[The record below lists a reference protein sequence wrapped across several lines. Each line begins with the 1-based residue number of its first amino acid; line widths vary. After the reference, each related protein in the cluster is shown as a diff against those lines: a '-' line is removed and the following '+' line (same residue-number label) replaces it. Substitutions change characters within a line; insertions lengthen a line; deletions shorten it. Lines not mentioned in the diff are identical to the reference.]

1 MVDKQKGEPIPDFL
15 RRGTVGVSG
24 STGGTVPG
32 FESSIPVTRIN
43 IPAPPPPPPSS
54 NTVKRKG
61 PETDIEWIMDSVK
74 SGLEHLERVW
84 YGEAKACYD
93 LENPEEGYK
102 LIVDISLTRRA
113 MVKSAEEQ
121 KPPTV
126 KKPWY
131 ARAYLW
137 WLGLDKD

>member
-1 MVDKQKGEPIPDFL
+1 MA
-15 RRGTVGVSG
+15 G
-24 STGGTVPG
+24 SDAQ
-32 FESSIPVTRIN
+32 EI
-43 IPAPPPPPPSS
+43 PPPSTSMEDKPPPDKS
-54 NTVKRKG
+54 NNLEPYPVNKVHKDWVTNS
-61 PETDIEWIMDSVK
+61 TTSC
-74 SGLEHLERVW
+74 LEHLERVW
-84 YGEAKACYD
+84 FGQAKAHYN
-93 LENPEEGYK
+93 LESPEEGYK
-102 LIVDISLTRRA
+102 LTVDISLTRRA